1 MVQKKNYNKIIVSTS
16 SFMTV
21 ESFLLIF
28 IKSLSKYFDVYVIT
42 NLNTLNKDQ
51 INKFEKKFNFR
62 LLHVPIKRKIN
73 LFYDIITLLRIIF
86 IIKKVKPKIS
96 LSLNPKA
103 GLLTSISS
111 FINRVSIRVHI
122 FNGQIWY
129 NKIGLKKIFLK
140 FFDRLTF
147 NFSNR
152 ILCESFSQK
161 DFLKKNGFLKKDIT
175 ILGHGSMM
183 GVDTNLFRP
192 NNKIR
197 NIFKKKYNFK
207 KSDKICV
214 FVGRINYD
222 KGINLIMHASR
233 YFSNKDNIFFVLIGD
248 NELEAFEF
256 FNLIKSQKNIIYLGH
271 QKNINQILN
280 IADLVLLPS
289 LREGFGISVIEA
301 ASLEKPTIVSDI
313 YGLRDTVIHNET
325 GLLFEVNNKNDFVS
339 KINFLLDSK
348 KLSKKMGKNA
358 RENIIQKYE
367 RKTVIN
373 LYTQYLID
381 LCKHI

>member
-1 MVQKKNYNKIIVSTS
+1 MVRKKNYNRILVSTS

-21 ESFLLIF
+21 ETFLLLF
-28 IKSLSKYFDVYVIT
+28 IKSLSKYYDVYVMT

-51 INKFEKKFNFR
+51 INNFEKKFNFR

-73 LFYDIITLLRIIF
+73 LLYDFIALLRIIF
-86 IIKKVKPKIS
+86 IIKKLKPKIS

-103 GLLTSISS
+103 GLLSSISA

-129 NKIGLKKIFLK
+129 NKIGFKKNFLK
-140 FFDRLTF
+140 FFDHLTF
-147 NFSNR
+147 KFSNR

-183 GVDTNLFRP
+183 GVDTNFFRP
-192 NNKIR
+192 NSKIR
-197 NIFKKKYNFK
+197 NTLKEKYNLK
-207 KSDKICV
+207 KSDKICM

-222 KGINLIMHASR
+222 KGINLIMHASH
-233 YFSNKDNIFFVLIGD
+233 YFSNKDNIFFVLVGD
-248 NELEAFEF
+248 NELESFEF
-256 FNLIKSQKNIIYLGH
+256 FNLIKGQKNIIYLGH

-301 ASLEKPTIVSDI
+301 ASLEKPAIISDI
-313 YGLRDTVIHNET
+313 DGLRDTVTHNET
-325 GLLFEVNNKNDFVS
+325 GLLFEANNKNDFVS
-339 KINFLLDSK
+339 KINYLLDSK
-348 KLSKKMGKNA
+348 KLSKKMGKKA
-358 RENIIQKYE
+358 RENILKKYE